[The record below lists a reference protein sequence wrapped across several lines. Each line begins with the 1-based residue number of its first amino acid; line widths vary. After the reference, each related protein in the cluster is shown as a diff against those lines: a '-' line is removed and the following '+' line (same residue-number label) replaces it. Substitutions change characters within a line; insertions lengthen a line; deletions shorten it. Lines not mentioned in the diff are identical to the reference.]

1 MEIIKFETNQSK
13 NLYFNKTYIKPKK
26 YSQNQEYQVV
36 NIYPDI
42 TYQSFIGFGGAI
54 TESSA
59 YCYSLLSDEKKKEF
73 LHDYFVNIN
82 YSLCRLTIGS
92 CDFSLSNYSYSNKSD
107 LSDFS
112 IEKDMKYIIPLIKD
126 ALAVNPN
133 LCFLAS
139 PWSPPGFM
147 KNTKIRTHGGK
158 LLDKYKRTY
167 AKYLAK
173 YITSYKELGIRIDY
187 ITVQNEPNAV
197 QRWESCIYTPEEE
210 ADFVCNYLFPEFE
223 MQNID
228 TKILIY
234 DQNKEKLFSRALA
247 EFNTP
252 TLKDKVSGIAFH
264 WYTGNHFE
272 NINLCREVF
281 SDKLLFHTEG
291 CAGFNLNNPYAKEY
305 AYDILNDLNS
315 GINGYMDWNILLD
328 SKGGPWHVKN
338 PCNSPCMLNENNTDY
353 IKTLAYYYIGHF
365 SKFIKR
371 GAKRIAF
378 SKYSGDINITAFK
391 NIDNSISVVI
401 LNNANYDIDF
411 NLCMDD
417 IMFKDKIE
425 KESIISYLIK

>member
-13 NLYFNKTYIKPKK
+13 NLYFYKTYIKPKK

-54 TESSA
+54 TEASA

-73 LHDYFVNIN
+73 LQDYFSNIN

-92 CDFSLSNYSYSNKSD
+92 CDFSLSNYSYSNKAD

-112 IEKDMKYIIPLIKD
+112 IEKDMKYIISLIKD
-126 ALAVNPN
+126 ALAVNPE
-133 LCFLAS
+133 LRFLAS

-173 YITSYKELGIRIDY
+173 YITSYKELGIKIDY
-187 ITVQNEPNAV
+187 ITVQNEPNTS
-197 QRWESCIYTPEEE
+197 QRWESCLYTPEEE

-223 MQNID
+223 IQNID

-234 DQNKEKLFSRALA
+234 DHNKEKLFSRALA

-272 NINLCREVF
+272 NINLCREAF
-281 SDKLLFHTEG
+281 PDKLLFHTEG

-315 GINGYMDWNILLD
+315 GINGLCFVFLIKLSNISIKD
-328 SKGGPWHVKN
+328 GYTVKTVST
-338 PCNSPCMLNENNTDY
+338 PNT
-353 IKTLAYYYIGHF
+353 TPLAITKPI
-365 SKFIKR
+365 SLPKPNFILHK
-371 GAKRIAF
+371 AKKPAIVVSDEPTTDTIVSLIASF
-378 SKYSGDINITAFK
+378 IASSFDFAFF
-391 NIDNSISVVI
+391 
-401 LNNANYDIDF
+401 LAA
-411 NLCMDD
+411 
-417 IMFKDKIE
+417 
-425 KESIISYLIK
+425 SYL